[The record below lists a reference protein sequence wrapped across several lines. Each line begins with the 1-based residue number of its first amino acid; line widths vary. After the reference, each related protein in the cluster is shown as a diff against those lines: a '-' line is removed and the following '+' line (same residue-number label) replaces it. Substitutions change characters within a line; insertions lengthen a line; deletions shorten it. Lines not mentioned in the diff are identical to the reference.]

1 MSESRPPEV
10 SHSAGALW
18 RRMLVASTVTGL
30 GAGILWWLLAPGGA
44 FYGDGKNS
52 EIWFLRDATLGILL
66 MFAGLLSAVM
76 VLRTRGTSGRR
87 AERTAGRRA
96 ETKKSLGPATGSTRI
111 AVPSTAALFALVVTG
126 FVGSVIAWRMGVFA
140 GDLFRTPPTNMANP
154 SIVFSLRSASVL
166 LLWPLISVVVV
177 FFTTL
182 VTYSLFPAAAATVPV
197 SDEKTVSDQKTDS
210 D

>member
-10 SHSAGALW
+10 SDSAGALW

-76 VLRTRGTSGRR
+76 VLRTCGTAGRR

-96 ETKKSLGPATGSTRI
+96 ETKKSLGLPRA
-111 AVPSTAALFALVVTG
+111 PQELQCL
-126 FVGSVIAWRMGVFA
+126 
-140 GDLFRTPPTNMANP
+140 
-154 SIVFSLRSASVL
+154 
-166 LLWPLISVVVV
+166 PLQPCS
-177 FFTTL
+177 
-182 VTYSLFPAAAATVPV
+182 P
-197 SDEKTVSDQKTDS
+197 
-210 D
+210 

>member
-10 SHSAGALW
+10 SDSAGALW
-18 RRMLVASTVTGL
+18 LRMLVASTVTGL

-76 VLRTRGTSGRR
+76 VLRTRGTS
-87 AERTAGRRA
+87 GRRA